1 MQADTEALRFGVL
14 GPLEVTRGGPLPL
27 RGPLQRRLL
36 AALLARAGRPV
47 PVEDLTEA
55 MWDARPP
62 RDARNAFL
70 VCLHRLRR
78 ALGEPERIAL
88 GPSGYRIDVSESD
101 FDAAVFAAR
110 TAAARRDRAAG
121 RLDTAADE
129 YAAAE
134 RLWRGDAYEGLADT
148 GPLRDAAA
156 RLGEDRLLARQEHLE
171 TRLDLG
177 DHDAAAAELADLAR
191 AHPYRERLAALRMLA
206 LHRAGRRAESL
217 HVYREARAA
226 LADGLG
232 IDPGPLLQR
241 LHEAVLRDDD
251 RLGGLAAATLDG
263 TWTPMARNRTEPRA
277 AARTVP
283 RELPA
288 EAAGF
293 TGRAAELRDLDA
305 ARTGSDADGIPPAPL
320 IALTGMA
327 GVGKTATAVHWA
339 RRIAADYPDG
349 QLYLNLRGRTA
360 LPPLAPAEALAA
372 LLRSLGRT
380 GDQVPADPDEAAA
393 RLRTATAGRRLLV
406 LLDDAES
413 AAQIAPLLPAGPGSL
428 VIATSRDRLDD
439 LAPHGAHRLRLAPL
453 APADATALLKAL
465 MRLPRAADR
474 PDLADLARA
483 AGYLPLALRLAAANP
498 DRPGAPAEGVA
509 AVFDRS
515 YRALPEDAR
524 RILRLLAPVPVRS
537 LSTEAAGVLA
547 GLDPTAADTAA
558 ERLVHAHMANRDP
571 RGRLVLHDL
580 IRDHARGL
588 ADPAERAAALDR
600 LHHWYLDRADAACR
614 TRHPGYARLPGPAR
628 TAPDT
633 PEQAARWL
641 DGERDELVAVARTA
655 SGETAWRLA
664 DILRGHAWAEL
675 GAADFLALGQA
686 ALHHADGSLPGEA
699 AAELCMSTAYVKSRD
714 FTDAARHAER
724 AADRARRLGW
734 DFGEASARHN
744 LALAT
749 WNLGR
754 PRTARDHGEAALAM
768 NRAAGRTR
776 AASVNLGAL
785 AVIAADLGEPR
796 TGHRLLTEA
805 LALAETAG
813 DTALAA
819 SHLRGLAAVSI
830 ALGDVPAAARALDRV
845 TAIEV
850 GAGERE
856 LGASTAAFLAD
867 LCAAQGRHEDAL
879 AYADMVV
886 RQADLRGDRASK
898 AIGLA
903 AAAAALNGAGRHE
916 EAVAAAAQV
925 LGLVRGELAS
935 TRIRAL
941 VERSA
946 ARIALGA
953 ADAAEADAAQLLALA
968 EDGGYR
974 TAEAMA
980 RNLTAEVRLLRG
992 DADGARALAESA
1004 RDAHRAAGHRAG
1016 EEWSLRVLGAAVSTA
1031 R

>member
-36 AALLARAGRPV
+36 AALLTGEGRPV
-47 PVEDLTEA
+47 PVEALTEA

-78 ALGEPERIAL
+78 TLGEPERIAL
-88 GPSGYRIDVSESD
+88 GPGGYRIGVSAAD
-101 FDAAVFAAR
+101 FDAAAFAAR
-110 TAAARRDRAAG
+110 TAAARRERAAG
-121 RLDTAADE
+121 RLEAAADR
-129 YAAAE
+129 YADAAA
-134 RLWRGDAYEGLADT
+134 LWRGDPYAGLADT
-148 GPLRDAAA
+148 GPLRDAAD
-156 RLGEDRLLARQEHLE
+156 RLDEDRLLARQEHLE
-171 TRLDLG
+171 IRLDLG
-177 DHDAAAAELADLAR
+177 DHEAAAELADLAR
-191 AHPYRERLAALRMLA
+191 AHPFRERLTALRMLA

-217 HVYREARAA
+217 QVYREARAA
-226 LADGLG
+226 LGDGLG
-232 IDPGPLLQR
+232 IDPGPPLQR

-251 RLGGLAAATLDG
+251 RLGGLAAASVDG
-263 TWTPMARNRTEPRA
+263 TWTPMARKRTEP
-277 AARTVP
+277 RTVP

-320 IALTGMA
+320 IVITGMG

-349 QLYLNLRGRTA
+349 QLHLNLRGRTA
-360 LPPLAPAEALAA
+360 LPPLTPAEAVAA
-372 LLRSLGRT
+372 LLRSLGHA

-413 AAQIAPLLPAGPGSL
+413 AAQIIPLLPAGPGSL
-428 VIATSRDRLDD
+428 TVATSRDRLSD
-439 LAPHGAHRLRLAPL
+439 LAPHGAHRLDLAPL

-465 MRLPRAADR
+465 MRIPRTEDR

-483 AGYLPLALRLAAANP
+483 AGYLPLALRLAAADP
-498 DRPGAPAEGVA
+498 GRPGALAEGVA

-524 RILRLLAPVPVRS
+524 RVLRLLAPVPVRS
-537 LSTEAAGVLA
+537 LSTAAAGVLA
-547 GLDPTAADTAA
+547 GLDPAAADLAV
-558 ERLVHAHMANRDP
+558 ERLVHAHMANRDA

-580 IRDHARGL
+580 IRDHASGL
-588 ADPAERAAALDR
+588 ADPTERAAALDR

-641 DGERDELVAVARTA
+641 DDERDELVAVARTA
-655 SGETAWRLA
+655 TGETAWRLA
-664 DILRGHAWAEL
+664 DILRGHAWTAL
-675 GAADFLALGQA
+675 ATADFLALGQA

-724 AADRARRLGW
+724 AADRAHRLGW

-754 PRTARDHGEAALAM
+754 PGTARRHGEAALAM

-785 AVIAADLGEPR
+785 AVIAGDLGEPR
-796 TGHRLLTEA
+796 TEHRLLTEA
-805 LALAETAG
+805 LALAETAD

-845 TAIEV
+845 TALEV

-867 LCAAQGRHEDAL
+867 LCAAQGRHGDAL

-925 LGLVRGELAS
+925 LGLVHGELAS

-946 ARIALGA
+946 ARIAVGA

-968 EDGGYR
+968 ADGGYR

-980 RNLTAEVRLLRG
+980 RNLTAEVKLLRG
-992 DADGARALAESA
+992 DAEGARVLAGSALT
-1004 RDAHRAAGHRAG
+1004 AHRAAGHRVG
-1016 EEWSLRVLGAAVSTA
+1016 EEWSLRVLGAAVSA
-1031 R
+1031 AE